1 MSSSRSKQ
9 ITNLHRHSRNTRSF
23 FAYRRQ
29 TEEHER
35 GLHPPDGWDLSAE
48 LDKTHTR
55 VNRAMVSP
63 PSRPGDYH
71 SWSWG
76 FPMPC
81 LTWARCPSR
90 TFPNSQSQLKRSCR
104 WLVSFWSTYEKR
116 WPLAPVCQTELGPA
130 ATFVALGHLPHRLST
145 FLFLLPLGM
154 VVIYILTYIYIY
166 L

>member
-55 VNRAMVSP
+55 VNRSNGEPTVTA
-63 PSRPGDYH
+63 G
-71 SWSWG
+71 
-76 FPMPC
+76 
-81 LTWARCPSR
+81 
-90 TFPNSQSQLKRSCR
+90 
-104 WLVSFWSTYEKR
+104 
-116 WPLAPVCQTELGPA
+116 
-130 ATFVALGHLPHRLST
+130 
-145 FLFLLPLGM
+145 
-154 VVIYILTYIYIY
+154 
-166 L
+166 